1 MFSVNVDGLP
11 EKEEHSELG
20 FPTSVSV
27 DMRKPG
33 QNIANYGTR
42 ESTGSA

>member
-1 MFSVNVDGLP
+1 MLTVCRRKRNIA
-11 EKEEHSELG
+11 ELG

-33 QNIANYGTR
+33 QNIANYGIR